1 MKFIIRATVLCLL
14 GGMISI
20 ATDSTAQLCALMA
33 FLIAAFHG
41 ALADFIRYRRLVY
54 RLGGIDQIFAN
65 ADQMKY
71 LPILMR
77 SQKALNRWW
86 CLQLAYELLA
96 AMALIVLL
104 PIYIGAITGH
114 NWWVIA
120 PVLPLAMMVLTG
132 HTLRQIWLTR
142 LQSQSA

>member
-1 MKFIIRATVLCLL
+1 MKFIIRATALCIL
-14 GGMISI
+14 GGLISI

-54 RLGGIDQIFAN
+54 RLGGIHQIFAN

-86 CLQLAYELLA
+86 CLQLGYELALA
-96 AMALIVLL
+96 AALLVLVPVYL
-104 PIYIGAITGH
+104 GSVMVT
-114 NWWVIA
+114 NWWMVA
-120 PVLPLAMMVLTG
+120 PALPLAMVVLTG
-132 HTLRQIWLTR
+132 HTVRQIWLTR
-142 LQSQSA
+142 LQPQSA